1 MCQDCFDC
9 QDACS
14 NLDWDAAKVGLPPGS
29 IRCDVERLDDE
40 CKDAAPGERYIPS
53 RLRKTAALG
62 AEAGLRCVSG
72 TAGGCNSNCHDVVQ
86 SMLLDCKRTDP
97 INGLALTRILA
108 ADKCALLTC

>member
-40 CKDAAPGERYIPS
+40 CKDAAPGERYVPS
-53 RLRKTAALG
+53 RLRKSAALR
-62 AEAGLRCVSG
+62 GLMRNCGVCRH
-72 TAGGCNSNCHDVVQ
+72 GG
-86 SMLLDCKRTDP
+86 R
-97 INGLALTRILA
+97 G
-108 ADKCALLTC
+108 

>member
-53 RLRKTAALG
+53 RLQERG
-62 AEAGLRCVSG
+62 A
-72 TAGGCNSNCHDVVQ
+72 T
-86 SMLLDCKRTDP
+86 
-97 INGLALTRILA
+97 
-108 ADKCALLTC
+108 